1 MKVIKTTA
9 LALLTLLMSA
19 TAAAGHH
26 EKGEGP
32 MLAAKPGQIVI
43 VYYWPCA
50 NVDKGMSLIKEMI
63 AYERDASPYPYS
75 AAPAIHAD
83 GALVSVDV
91 HSSAESMEKAVAWQ
105 EADATWQAQFA
116 KMAAACGSADDLS
129 VNVLTM
135 Q

>member
-1 MKVIKTTA
+1 MTVIKTIA
-9 LALLTLLMSA
+9 LALMALLMSA

-32 MLAAKPGQIVI
+32 MLAAKPGQVVI

-50 NVDKGMSLIKEMI
+50 DTDKGMSLIKEMI

-91 HSSAESMEKAVAWQ
+91 HSSAQSMEKAVAWQ
-105 EADATWQAQFA
+105 ETDATWQAQFA
-116 KMAAACGSADDLS
+116 KMEAACGSADDLS
-129 VNVLTM
+129 VNVLSM

>member
-1 MKVIKTTA
+1 MTVIKTTA
-9 LALLTLLMSA
+9 LALMALLMSA

-32 MLAAKPGQIVI
+32 MLAAKPGQVVI

-50 NVDKGMSLIKEMI
+50 DTDKGMSLIKEMI

-91 HSSAESMEKAVAWQ
+91 HSSAQSMEKAVAWQ
-105 EADATWQAQFA
+105 ETDATWQAQFA
-116 KMAAACGSADDLS
+116 KMEAACGSADDLS
-129 VNVLTM
+129 VNVLSM

>member
-1 MKVIKTTA
+1 MAIIKTMGMM
-9 LALLTLLMSA
+9 LMTLLITA
-19 TAAAGHH
+19 TAVAGHH

-50 NVDKGMSLIKEMI
+50 DAETGMSELKEMI
-63 AYERDASPYPYS
+63 AYERDAWPHPYS
-75 AAPAIHAD
+75 AAPAIHSD

-105 EADATWQAQFA
+105 EADAAWQAQFA
-116 KMAAACGSADDLS
+116 KMEAACGSADDLS

>member
-1 MKVIKTTA
+1 MAIIKTMGMM
-9 LALLTLLMSA
+9 LMTLLITA
-19 TAAAGHH
+19 TAVAGHH

-50 NVDKGMSLIKEMI
+50 DADEGMSVLKEMI
-63 AYERDASPYPYS
+63 AYERGASPHPYS
-75 AAPAIHAD
+75 AAPAIHSD

-105 EADATWQAQFA
+105 EADSAWQAQFA
-116 KMAAACGSADDLS
+116 KMEAACGSADDLS

>member
-1 MKVIKTTA
+1 MTVIRTTA
-9 LALLTLLMSA
+9 LALMTLLMSA
-19 TAAAGHH
+19 TAVAGHH
-26 EKGEGP
+26 EKGQGP

-50 NVDKGMSLIKEMI
+50 NIDKGMSLIKEMI

-116 KMAAACGSADDLS
+116 EMAAACGSADDLS

-135 Q
+135 E

>member
-1 MKVIKTTA
+1 MTVIKTTA
-9 LALLTLLMSA
+9 LALMALLIS
-19 TAAAGHH
+19 AAAVGGHH

-32 MLAAKPGQIVI
+32 QLAAKPGQIVI
-43 VYYWPCA
+43 VYHWPCA
-50 NVDKGMSLIKEMI
+50 DANKGMSLIKEMI

-91 HSSAESMEKAVAWQ
+91 HSSIESMEKAVAWQ
-105 EADATWQAQFA
+105 EADAEWQAQFA
-116 KMAAACGSADDLS
+116 KMAAACGSADDLT

>member
-1 MKVIKTTA
+1 MTLIKTTA
-9 LALLTLLMSA
+9 LSLMALLISA
-19 TAAAGHH
+19 AVAAGHH

-50 NVDKGMSLIKEMI
+50 DAETGMSELKEMI
-63 AYERDASPYPYS
+63 AYERDASPHPYS
-75 AAPAIHAD
+75 ASPAIHAD

-105 EADATWQAQFA
+105 EADAAWQAQFA
-116 KMAAACGSADDLS
+116 KMEAACGSADDLS

>member
-1 MKVIKTTA
+1 MTVIKTTA
-9 LALLTLLMSA
+9 LALMALLIS
-19 TAAAGHH
+19 AAAVSGHH

-32 MLAAKPGQIVI
+32 QLAAKPGQIVI
-43 VYYWPCA
+43 VYHWPCA
-50 NVDKGMSLIKEMI
+50 DADKGMSLIKEMI

-91 HSSAESMEKAVAWQ
+91 HSSTESMEKALAWQ

-116 KMAAACGSADDLS
+116 KMAAACGSADDLT

>member
-1 MKVIKTTA
+1 MTVIKTTV
-9 LALLTLLMSA
+9 LALTALLLSA
-19 TAAAGHH
+19 TAVAGHH

-32 MLAAKPGQIVI
+32 QLAAKPGQIVI
-43 VYYWPCA
+43 VYHWPCA
-50 NVDKGMSLIKEMI
+50 DAEKGMSLIKEMI
-63 AYERDASPYPYS
+63 AYERDASPHPYS

-105 EADATWQAQFA
+105 EADAAWQAQFA
-116 KMAAACGSADDLS
+116 KMEAACGSADDLS

>member
-1 MKVIKTTA
+1 MKVIKTIA
-9 LALLTLLMSA
+9 LALMTLLMSA

-43 VYYWPCA
+43 VYYWPCS
-50 NVDKGMSLIKEMI
+50 NVDKGMALIKEMI

>member
-1 MKVIKTTA
+1 MTIIKTMGMM
-9 LALLTLLMSA
+9 LMTLLISA

-50 NVDKGMSLIKEMI
+50 DADEGMSVLKEMI
-63 AYERDASPYPYS
+63 AYERDASPHPYS
-75 AAPAIHAD
+75 AAPAIHSD

-105 EADATWQAQFA
+105 EADSAWQAQFA
-116 KMAAACGSADDLS
+116 KMEAACGSADDLS

>member
-1 MKVIKTTA
+1 MTVIRTTA
-9 LALLTLLMSA
+9 LALMTLLMSA

-105 EADATWQAQFA
+105 EADATWQTQFA

>member
-1 MKVIKTTA
+1 MTIIKTMGLMLT
-9 LALLTLLMSA
+9 TLLISA

-50 NVDKGMSLIKEMI
+50 DTDKGMSELKEMI
-63 AYERDASPYPYS
+63 AYERGASPHPYS
-75 AAPAIHAD
+75 AAPAIHSD

-105 EADATWQAQFA
+105 EADAAWQAQFA
-116 KMAAACGSADDLS
+116 KMEAACGSADDLS

>member
-1 MKVIKTTA
+1 MTVIKTIA
-9 LALLTLLMSA
+9 LALMALLMSA

-32 MLAAKPGQIVI
+32 MLAAKPGQVVI

-50 NVDKGMSLIKEMI
+50 NTDKGMSLIKEMI

-91 HSSAESMEKAVAWQ
+91 HSSAQSMEKAVAWQ
-105 EADATWQAQFA
+105 ETDATWQAQFA
-116 KMAAACGSADDLS
+116 KMEAACGSADDLS
-129 VNVLTM
+129 VNVLSM

>member
-1 MKVIKTTA
+1 MTVIKTTA
-9 LALLTLLMSA
+9 LALMALLMSA

-32 MLAAKPGQIVI
+32 MLAAKPGQVVI

-50 NVDKGMSLIKEMI
+50 NTDKGMSLIKEMI

-91 HSSAESMEKAVAWQ
+91 HSSAQSMEKAVAWQ
-105 EADATWQAQFA
+105 ETDATWQAQFA
-116 KMAAACGSADDLS
+116 KMEAACGSADDLS
-129 VNVLTM
+129 VNVLSM

>member
-1 MKVIKTTA
+1 MTLIKTTA
-9 LALLTLLMSA
+9 LALTALLLSA
-19 TAAAGHH
+19 TVAAGHH
-26 EKGEGP
+26 EKGEAP

-50 NVDKGMSLIKEMI
+50 DIDSGMSLLKEMI
-63 AYERDASPYPYS
+63 AYERDASPHPYS
-75 AAPAIHAD
+75 AAPAIHSD

-91 HSSAESMEKAVAWQ
+91 HPSAESMEKAVAWQ

>member
-1 MKVIKTTA
+1 MKVIKTIA
-9 LALLTLLMSA
+9 LALMTLLMSA

-50 NVDKGMSLIKEMI
+50 DADSGMSLIKEMI
-63 AYERDASPYPYS
+63 AYERDASPHPYS
-75 AAPAIHAD
+75 AAPAIHSD

-105 EADATWQAQFA
+105 ESDAEWQAQFA

-129 VNVLTM
+129 VNILTM

>member
-1 MKVIKTTA
+1 MTMIKTTA
-9 LALLTLLMSA
+9 LALMALLLSA
-19 TAAAGHH
+19 TVVAGHH

-32 MLAAKPGQIVI
+32 QLAAKPGQIVI
-43 VYYWPCA
+43 VYHWPCA
-50 NVDKGMSLIKEMI
+50 DADKGMSLIKEMI

-91 HSSAESMEKAVAWQ
+91 HSSIESMEKAVAWQ
-105 EADATWQAQFA
+105 EADAEWQAQFA
-116 KMAAACGSADDLS
+116 KMAAACGSADDLT

-135 Q
+135 K

>member
-9 LALLTLLMSA
+9 LALMALLISSA
-19 TAAAGHH
+19 VVAGHH

-32 MLAAKPGQIVI
+32 MLAAKPGQIMI

-50 NVDKGMSLIKEMI
+50 DADTGLTLIKELI
-63 AYERDASPYPYS
+63 AYGRDASPHPYS

-91 HSSAESMEKAVAWQ
+91 HFSAESMEKAVAWQ
-105 EADATWQAQFA
+105 ESDAEWQARFA
-116 KMAAACGSADDLS
+116 EMAAACGSADDLS
-129 VNVLTM
+129 VNILTM

>member
-1 MKVIKTTA
+1 MTVIKATA
-9 LALLTLLMSA
+9 LALMALLISA

-26 EKGEGP
+26 EKDEGP
-32 MLAAKPGQIVI
+32 MLAAKPGQMVI

-50 NVDKGMSLIKEMI
+50 DVDNGMSVLKEMI
-63 AYERDASPYPYS
+63 AYERDASPHPYS

-91 HSSAESMEKAVAWQ
+91 HPSAESMEKAVAWQ
-105 EADATWQAQFA
+105 EADATWQAQFT
-116 KMAAACGSADDLS
+116 KMEAACGSADDLS
-129 VNVLTM
+129 VNILAM

>member
-1 MKVIKTTA
+1 MTVIKTTA
-9 LALLTLLMSA
+9 LALMTLVMSA

-32 MLAAKPGQIVI
+32 MLAAKPGQMVI

-50 NVDKGMSLIKEMI
+50 DVDKGMSLLKEMI
-63 AYERDASPYPYS
+63 TYERDASPYPYS
-75 AAPAIHAD
+75 AAPAIHSD

-105 EADATWQAQFA
+105 EADAAWQAQFA

>member
-1 MKVIKTTA
+1 MAIIKTMGMM
-9 LALLTLLMSA
+9 LMTLLISA
-19 TAAAGHH
+19 TAVAGHH

-50 NVDKGMSLIKEMI
+50 DADEGMSVLKEMI
-63 AYERDASPYPYS
+63 AYERGASPHPYS
-75 AAPAIHAD
+75 AAPAIHSD

-105 EADATWQAQFA
+105 EDDPAWQAQFA
-116 KMAAACGSADDLS
+116 NMEAACGSADDLS

>member
-1 MKVIKTTA
+1 MTVIKTTA
-9 LALLTLLMSA
+9 LALMALLIS
-19 TAAAGHH
+19 AAAVSGHH

-32 MLAAKPGQIVI
+32 QLAAKPGQIVI
-43 VYYWPCA
+43 VYHWPCA
-50 NVDKGMSLIKEMI
+50 DADKGMSLIKEMI
-63 AYERDASPYPYS
+63 SYERDASPYPYS

-91 HSSAESMEKAVAWQ
+91 HSSIESMEKAVAWQ
-105 EADATWQAQFA
+105 EADAEWQAQFA
-116 KMAAACGSADDLS
+116 KMAAACGSADDLT